1 MWKQVKRAVMMAVYR
16 AVRALCRCV
25 FGLVVEREV
34 IGAEHF
40 PARPPYLLAT
50 NHLSVLDLPILL
62 ITCPHT
68 IRAFAADKHKR
79 NPFYGPLLAMMG
91 SIWVRRGEVDRVA
104 LRQALDL
111 LARGDE
117 VLGIAPEGTR
127 SRRTFTLLRGKAGTA
142 YLATRANVPIVP
154 VGVAG
159 TEQIQ
164 RNLLRLRRTRVRIAV
179 GEPIRLPESGR
190 VRGPK
195 LDEYTEL
202 IMQRIAELLPE
213 QYRGVYADVVRE
225 KRQGAPLA
233 LARQSS

>member
-1 MWKQVKRAVMMAVYR
+1 MLFYR
-16 AVRALCRCV
+16 CFRALCRFV
-25 FGLVVEREV
+25 FGIVTRREV
-34 IGAEHF
+34 IGAENF
-40 PARPPYLLAT
+40 PTQPPYLVAT
-50 NHLSVLDLPILL
+50 NHLSVLDLPLLL

-68 IRAFAADKHKR
+68 IRGFVGDTHKR
-79 NPFYGPLLAMMG
+79 NPFYATLLNNMG

-127 SRRTFTLLRGKAGTA
+127 SRRTALLQGKTGTA

-154 VGVAG
+154 VGLAG
-159 TEQIQ
+159 SEKIQ
-164 RNLLRLRRTRVRIAV
+164 PNLLRLHRTRVRIAV

-202 IMQRIAELLPE
+202 IMRRISELLPE
-213 QYRGVYADVVRE
+213 QYRGEYA
-225 KRQGAPLA
+225 
-233 LARQSS
+233 